1 MALNNFKSNHLMPLH
16 FKGLSRALYVGARL
30 FVLLKTDAV
39 MSWVSMLH
47 MVKYFLAWCYM
58 TPNT

>member
-39 MSWVSMLH
+39 MS
-47 MVKYFLAWCYM
+47 
-58 TPNT
+58 